1 MPRGQKEI
9 MPTPP
14 STEFNTDL
22 FTLTKDLVNIP
33 SITGD
38 EGACATFMQGF
49 LAKRGWKVERL
60 PVSDGRFNVFASRG
74 QPEIV
79 LSTHLDTVP
88 PFSRAHE
95 DEEFIYGRGSCDAK
109 GIAASQVI
117 AAERLAGEG
126 LEEVGLLFV
135 VGEETLS
142 DGAQAANALPPGSKY
157 LINGEPTA
165 NKLALGT
172 KGVLRFDLHVKGK
185 MAHSAYPHLGDSAV
199 EKLLDIL
206 ADVRKLPL
214 PVDETLGPCT
224 LNIGMISGGCAVN
237 VVPGEARARLLFRTV
252 PQSPGAPDLK
262 ARMLGL
268 LEGRCDFEVVRE
280 TPWIKMEKLDGFEA
294 EVVAFSTDIPS
305 LTRWGQPFLLG
316 PGTIHVAHTD
326 HECIRK
332 SDLLEAVEL
341 YCRLAKLLNVKD
353 KKHPA

>member
-1 MPRGQKEI
+1 MTLLSETG
-9 MPTPP
+9 
-14 STEFNTDL
+14 TEL

-38 EGACATFMQGF
+38 EGACAAFMHGF
-49 LAKRGWKVERL
+49 LARRGWKTERL
-60 PVSDGRFNVFASRG
+60 PVSGGRFNVFAFRG
-74 QPEIV
+74 RPEIV

-88 PFSRAHE
+88 PFANARE

-109 GIAASQVI
+109 GIAAAQVM
-117 AAERLAGEG
+117 AAERLAAEG
-126 LEEVGLLFV
+126 LESVGLLFL
-135 VGEETLS
+135 VGEEILS
-142 DGAQAANALPPGSKY
+142 DGAQAANERPPGSKY
-157 LINGEPTA
+157 LINGEPTC

-185 MAHSAYPHLGDSAV
+185 MAHSAYPQLGVSAV

-214 PVDETLGPCT
+214 PVDETLGPST

-237 VVPGEARARLLFRTV
+237 VIPGEAQAQLLFRTV
-252 PQSPGAPDLK
+252 PQPADTPRLK
-262 ARMLGL
+262 AQMESL
-268 LEGRCDFEVVRE
+268 LKGRCEFEVVRE

-294 EVVAFSTDIPS
+294 DVVAFSTDVPS

-326 HECIRK
+326 HECVRK
-332 SDLLEAVEL
+332 HELLEAVDL
-341 YCRLAKLLNVKD
+341 YSRLVKLLAARGKVESKIQS
-353 KKHPA
+353 